1 MKAAGIVICVGM
13 FLLTAVGLVAIASVG
28 DVQSLR
34 IHGSANRLF
43 LLQLGFAGAGL
54 VLAVAAARVPPSF
67 WFRREVVAA
76 AALLA
81 LAGLVAV
88 HLPGIGV
95 ANKGSA
101 RWVRLG
107 PVGVQPS
114 EFVKIAAILV
124 TAWWVGDPA
133 LDKRRFVRSA
143 LVPAAWIGVL
153 VLGLMVE
160 PDLGS
165 TVMLLA
171 VNGALLFVS
180 GVRLRYLFVLGAL
193 AAVALGVYVA
203 HDPERMSRI
212 TSVFGG
218 GDRTEQAASAG
229 GRAARDQDAY
239 QLEMG
244 LTAFAAGGATGVGL
258 GNSLLKHSYLPE
270 NHTDFILAMVG
281 EEMGLAATLPCLL
294 VFFAMAVAG
303 FRVAFL
309 AEDPRVRLLALGLSL
324 HLCLSG
330 AVNVG
335 VVTGAFP
342 TKGLALP
349 FLSYGGSNLVASL
362 VAGGLLLGIAW
373 GTKPR
378 RGRFGD
384 EPEPAPPP
392 RRGEELSLGWGL

>member
-1 MKAAGIVICVGM
+1 MKAAGIVISVGM

-34 IHGSANRLF
+34 IHGSPNRLF
-43 LLQLGFAGAGL
+43 LLQLGFACAGL

-67 WFRREVVAA
+67 WFRREVVVA

-88 HLPGIGV
+88 HVPGLGV

-114 EFVKIAAILV
+114 EFVKIAAVLV

-171 VNGALLFVS
+171 VNGAVLFVS

-203 HDPERMSRI
+203 HDPERLSRI

-362 VAGGLLLGIAW
+362 VAGGLLLGVAW

-384 EPEPAPPP
+384 EPEPVPPP

>member
-43 LLQLGFAGAGL
+43 LLQLGFAVAGL

-203 HDPERMSRI
+203 HDPERLSRI

-270 NHTDFILAMVG
+270 NHTDFILAMIG

-294 VFFAMAVAG
+294 AFFAMSLAG
-303 FRVAFL
+303 FRVAL
-309 AEDPRVRLLALGLSL
+309 RVPDPRVRLLALGLAL

-349 FLSYGGSNLVASL
+349 FVSYGGSNLVASL
-362 VAGGLLLGIAW
+362 LAGGLLLGIAW

-378 RGRFGD
+378 TGRFED
-384 EPEPAPPP
+384 EPPPEP
-392 RRGEELSLGWGL
+392 RRGEQLSVGWGL

>member
-1 MKAAGIVICVGM
+1 MKGAGIVICVGM
-13 FLLTAVGLVAIASVG
+13 FLLTAVGLVAIYSVG

-34 IHGSANRLF
+34 IHGNPDRLF
-43 LLQLGFAGAGL
+43 LLQLGFAAAGL
-54 VLAVAAARVPPSF
+54 ALAVAAARMPPSF

-101 RWVRLG
+101 RWVRIG

-114 EFVKIAAILV
+114 EFVKIAALLV

-133 LDKRRFVRSA
+133 LDRRRLVRSA
-143 LVPAAWIGVL
+143 LAPAAWIGVL
-153 VLGLMVE
+153 VLGLMAE

-165 TVMLLA
+165 SLMLLG
-171 VNGALLFVS
+171 VNGTMMFVA
-180 GVRLRYLFVLGAL
+180 GVRIRYLVLL
-193 AAVALGVYVA
+193 AAIAAVPLCAYVL
-203 HDPERMSRI
+203 HNPERRSRME
-212 TSVFGG
+212 TWLGFR
-218 GDRTEQAASAG
+218 DRTEQAASAG
-229 GRAARDQDAY
+229 GRAAHDQDAY

-270 NHTDFILAMVG
+270 NHTDFILAMIG

-294 VFFAMAVAG
+294 VFFAMALAG
-303 FRVAFL
+303 FSVALRVP
-309 AEDPRVRLLALGLSL
+309 DPRVRLLALGLSL

-335 VVTGAFP
+335 VVTDAFP

-349 FLSYGGSNLVASL
+349 FVSYGGSNLVASL

-378 RGRFGD
+378 RGRFED
-384 EPEPAPPP
+384 EPPPEPP
-392 RRGEELSLGWGL
+392 RRGEELALGWGL